1 MTSLISQI
9 NNSIA
14 AKKSLLSIEDKI
26 DKSIKL
32 IASSLKKGGKIM
44 LCGNGG
50 SAADAQHLAAEF
62 LIRLRPHVNKN
73 QFQLLL

>member
-1 MTSLISQI
+1 MNSLISQI

-32 IASSLKKGGKIM
+32 IASSLKGVR
-44 LCGNGG
+44 LCFV
-50 SAADAQHLAAEF
+50 AMVD
-62 LIRLRPHVNKN
+62 RLQMHSI
-73 QFQLLL
+73 